1 MESSFSIGNDLQ
13 ERYFTS
19 GGEAGLKA
27 KMSFGVKLFRN
38 KPDGKG

>member
-1 MESSFSIGNDLQ
+1 MIFKNGI
-13 ERYFTS
+13 FTS
-19 GGEAGLKA
+19 GGEAGVLKA